1 MYRMNIILENGSSG
15 WPAVVE
21 LMRGVHR
28 NIFGEGAGVQRAE
41 DILGVLGNKE
51 T

>member
-1 MYRMNIILENGSSG
+1 
-15 WPAVVE
+15 
-21 LMRGVHR
+21 MRGVHR